1 MKVSVIGAGN
11 VGATLAK
18 RIVENSLADV
28 VLLDVVKGLA
38 QGKSLDLCHAAPIT
52 GHSKTICGTDDYQYT
67 KDSDIVVI
75 TAGLA
80 RKPGM
85 KREDLIFKNGDII
98 KGITQ
103 KVAQFSPNCI
113 ILMVTNPLDVMTYIA
128 YKESGFSPKKV
139 LGMAGVLDSSRFA
152 HLIAEEIKVSSS
164 IIETMV
170 LGGHGD
176 TMVPLL
182 SQTKISGKPLFKFL
196 SLSKVND
203 LVEKTRKAGAA
214 IVSLLGS
221 GSAYYAPSAASFL
234 MVRAIIKDE
243 KKLVPSS
250 CYLNGEYGLTD
261 LCLGVP
267 TRLGSQGIEE
277 IVKLDITEEEKKAL
291 QKSADTTRKQIEIY
305 LNR

>member
-18 RIVENSLADV
+18 RIVENDLADV
-28 VLLDVVKGLA
+28 VLVDVVKGLA
-38 QGKSLDLCHAAPIT
+38 EGKSLDMCQASPIT
-52 GHSKTICGTDDYQYT
+52 GHAKTICGTEDYKYT
-67 KDSDIVVI
+67 KDSGVVVV

-85 KREDLIFKNGDII
+85 TREDLMFKNAAIVSDIT
-98 KGITQ
+98 K
-103 KVAQFSPNCI
+103 KVTQFSPNAI
-113 ILMVTNPLDVMTYIA
+113 IIMVTNPLDAMTCVA
-128 YKESGFSPKKV
+128 YKESGFGAKRV
-139 LGMAGVLDSSRFA
+139 MGMAGVLDSSRFA
-152 HLIAEEIKVSSS
+152 HFIARELNVPAS
-164 IIETMV
+164 IVETVV

-182 SQTKISGKPLFKFL
+182 SQTKISGRPLFKFL
-196 SLSKVND
+196 SLSKIHE
-203 LVEKTRKAGAA
+203 LVDKTRKAGAE

-243 KKLVPSS
+243 KKVLAASVW
-250 CYLNGEYGLTD
+250 LEGEYGLRD
-261 LCLGVP
+261 LCLGMPV
-267 TRLGSQGIEE
+267 RLGGGGIEE

-291 QKSADTTRKQIEIY
+291 LKSAKKTKELISK
-305 LNR
+305 L